1 MSLIILEEA
10 KVEIND
16 LVAWYGERN
25 LDAAERLSQL
35 FEEAVCQIAA
45 NPGQF
50 PLMEMWRNPGNVRRV
65 RLTGYPIFV
74 GYQQFADDVFI
85 FTVAHTSRRPGYWR
99 SRLRK

>member
-1 MSLIILEEA
+1 MNLIIHEEV

-25 LDAAERLSQL
+25 LAAGERLAQL

-45 NPGQF
+45 NPSQF
-50 PLMEMWRNPGNVRRV
+50 PLMEMWRNPGNVRRA
-65 RLTGYPIFV
+65 RLKGYPIFI
-74 GYQQFADDVFI
+74 GYQQLADDVFI

-99 SRLRK
+99 SRLQ